1 MAKTQNAGV
10 KKEANIKP
18 LFNNVLIRPLEAE
31 EVTSGGIYL
40 PETAKEKPQ
49 IGLVMAIGD
58 GEITPKG
65 EKKPVTVKVGQRVMY
80 KKWGGNEIKVGN
92 EEWTIV
98 EEKDILAV
106 VG

>member
-49 IGLVMAIGD
+49 I
-58 GEITPKG
+58 
-65 EKKPVTVKVGQRVMY
+65 
-80 KKWGGNEIKVGN
+80 
-92 EEWTIV
+92 
-98 EEKDILAV
+98 
-106 VG
+106 